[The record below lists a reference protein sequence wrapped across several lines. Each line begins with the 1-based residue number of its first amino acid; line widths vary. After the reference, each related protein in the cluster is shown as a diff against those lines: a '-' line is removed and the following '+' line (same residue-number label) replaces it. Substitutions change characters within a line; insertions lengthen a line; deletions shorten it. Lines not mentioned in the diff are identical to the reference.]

1 MVTTDKVSYY
11 HMLKLET
18 MPQKKKK
25 KKKNHEIEI

>member
-1 MVTTDKVSYY
+1 MVTIDKVSYY

-25 KKKNHEIEI
+25 KKTMK

>member
-11 HMLKLET
+11 NMLKLET
-18 MPQKKKK
+18 MPKK

>member
-1 MVTTDKVSYY
+1 MVTTDIVSYY

-25 KKKNHEIEI
+25 KNHEIEI